1 MFYFLYMTISVHQQ
15 PDKAPD
21 MPPEL
26 LRRFEVTFRPLSK
39 SKAIPMRRIG
49 AEHVGKLVSVKVNS
63 YVMLPAQAI
72 YVVVLH

>member
-1 MFYFLYMTISVHQQ
+1 MHLANQCVSQFLYMTISVDEQ

-39 SKAIPMRRIG
+39 SKAIPMRHIG
-49 AEHVGKLVSVKVNS
+49 AEHVGKLVSVKVIS
-63 YVMLPAQAI
+63 HITL
-72 YVVVLH
+72 